1 MKIIY
6 LKYKQ
11 LIIILILWLEYPN
24 TNANQKTIE
33 KLKQYKKDASEIH
46 TENTENIVEQ
56 NDNVNSEYNTKT
68 FITSNIDEEEKGTF

>member
-68 FITSNIDEEEKGTF
+68 FITSHIDEEEKGTF

>member
-6 LKYKQ
+6 LKNNQ

-33 KLKQYKKDASEIH
+33 KLKQYKKDASEFH

-56 NDNVNSEYNTKT
+56 NDNVNSEYDTKT
-68 FITSNIDEEEKGTF
+68 FIESHIDEEEKGTF

>member
-6 LKYKQ
+6 LKNNQ

-33 KLKQYKKDASEIH
+33 KLKQYKKDASEFH

-56 NDNVNSEYNTKT
+56 NDKVNSEYDTKT
-68 FITSNIDEEEKGTF
+68 FIESHIDEEEKGTF